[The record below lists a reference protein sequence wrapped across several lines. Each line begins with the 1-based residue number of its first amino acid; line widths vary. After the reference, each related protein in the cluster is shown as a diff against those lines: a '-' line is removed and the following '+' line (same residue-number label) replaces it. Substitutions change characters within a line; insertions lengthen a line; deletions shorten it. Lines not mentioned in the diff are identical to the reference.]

1 MHRRTT
7 LGLLAAVIFVFM
19 TACNLP
25 FALPGDVTDMMPEPE
40 VVTAV
45 PYMECSW
52 QWAYQDQPDLQ
63 AALETALTDAGIAYD
78 SVSVYAYGENC
89 VDAQGEVQQYAAME
103 TDFDLALLIEDLD
116 DRAAL
121 ADRLAEVLTLLVN
134 EFPVSAT
141 PGPQPG
147 YFSLMFLAGTD
158 TLTVYV
164 QQNTAV
170 ELVRQSVTGEALL
183 EALDV
188 AHGLE

>member
-1 MHRRTT
+1 MMHRRTT
-7 LGLLAAVIFVFM
+7 LGLMAGVVLVFL

-25 FALPGDVTDMMPEPE
+25 FALPGGMTGVMPEPE

-52 QWAYQDQPDLQ
+52 QWAYQDQPELQ
-63 AALETALTDAGIAYD
+63 AALEAALTDAGIAYD

-89 VDAQGEVQQYAAME
+89 LDAQGEILRYAAME
-103 TDFDLALLIEDLD
+103 TDFDLTLLIEDLT

-121 ADRLAEVLTLLVN
+121 ADRLSEVLTLLVN

-164 QQNTAV
+164 QQSTAV
-170 ELVRQSVTGEALL
+170 ELVRQDVTGEALL

-188 AHGLE
+188 PSF